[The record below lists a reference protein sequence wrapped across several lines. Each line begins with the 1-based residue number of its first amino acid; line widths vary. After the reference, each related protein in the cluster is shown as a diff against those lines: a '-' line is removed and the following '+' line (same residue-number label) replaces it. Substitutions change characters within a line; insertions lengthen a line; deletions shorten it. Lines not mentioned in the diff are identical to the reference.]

1 MKWTVGRKLGLS
13 FFILI
18 ISISLISA
26 FSIWNLDK
34 INNDLKSMY
43 EVDLKGIEHIKNAE
57 VYLISISRA
66 RNNML
71 ISTDKSEAMEHAG
84 NVEMLFQKFED
95 SVRSF
100 NETLVTEETKQI
112 SDEILV
118 MWEELKIKELE
129 IVDLYMDGN
138 VEEAI
143 SAVHLC
149 RDFVDRI
156 EAEVNKLVEIKDEQA
171 LLSYN
176 DSESAYDRARVITAI
191 VSMIGIIIGIGAAV
205 LMSALI
211 AKPIGRISAA
221 AGKIAEGDL
230 TTDYINVKT
239 NDEIKDL
246 ADSFNKMTESLRNV
260 IAKVLEASHHVAAS
274 SQELSASSEEITS
287 ATEQVASTINELAI
301 GAGRQA
307 QDANETSRGVN
318 EVVDRLENVT
328 ENINSVSATSIKVSK
343 DAKEGLSEAKT
354 AVEKIQRIKVV
365 TEESTK
371 GVKILGDESIR
382 IGEIVEV
389 IKGIADQTNLLA
401 LNAAIEAARAG
412 EQGRGFAVVAD
423 EVRKLAEQSSISAIQ
438 IAELINKV
446 QNETNKVV
454 EAMNITNQEV
464 LTGVEAVNKTG
475 EYFEIIYNEIVDIGD
490 QIQQVSYISQQ
501 ISGESQIINDSVGSI
516 ASIAQETAA
525 SSQEISAAAEEQ
537 TAAMVEV
544 ANSSQDLARLAE
556 ELQENVSIFKI

>member
-84 NVEMLFQKFED
+84 NMEMLFQKFED

-230 TTDYINVKT
+230 TTDYIKVKT

-354 AVEKIQRIKVV
+354 AVEKIQRIKLV

-423 EVRKLAEQSSISAIQ
+423 EVRKLAEQSSLSAIQ